1 MNKTTVLFVE
11 NMLYFFPSLII
22 QWRPPDRLGLDVSD
36 IFGDVPWNLVS
47 LAADHWAVPI
57 NMNSPEQVE
66 LDLKDAIVQDRWI
79 EFTRRYK
86 VVKVRHDLTPLSK
99 PADSP
104 VKFTQIFSAA

>member
-1 MNKTTVLFVE
+1 
-11 NMLYFFPSLII
+11 MLYFFLPLSSNWL
-22 QWRPPDRLGLDVSD
+22 PPNQFGLDSSD
-36 IFGDVPWNLVS
+36 ISDDVPWDLVS

-57 NMNSPEQVE
+57 NKNSPEQLE

-104 VKFTQIFSAA
+104 VSFMQIFPAT